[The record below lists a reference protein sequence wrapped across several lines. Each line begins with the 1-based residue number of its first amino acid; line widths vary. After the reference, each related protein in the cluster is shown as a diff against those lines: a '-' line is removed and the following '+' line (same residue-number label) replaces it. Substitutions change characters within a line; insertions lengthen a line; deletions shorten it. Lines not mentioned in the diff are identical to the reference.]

1 MSATSGIT
9 QITCKTS
16 GAWAAHLE
24 PWGSE
29 NYPSGGANRSVWN
42 SVDIRIGSG
51 IAYVP
56 ILSNPKNHIG
66 WPEVARTDVKKQIYN
81 LRTLIWQV
89 KGKITG
95 QTLLPMPMGIEDI
108 LQPENLSPTNPKTL
122 ELKSNIEKIVIK
134 WATQINEILN
144 EEFTKK
150 TGPPIPEQSELNYW
164 SMRLNNMES
173 LYQQLKDP
181 RVTSMRT
188 FLEEMESPYSEYFT
202 NLIKHVAASLLETR
216 DINLYL
222 KPLEYNFRDVEACEF
237 KDLSL
242 KLKTLLHCACLM
254 WANSK
259 YYNLERMIAL
269 LQEITNLLISQTWEK
284 WRNVTLRNIPLDK
297 AIYYYS
303 SQSVKHINPST
314 LFEAD
319 IEEIKARLLE
329 VPPVL
334 ENYQDTFRYFKEKV
348 ENYFKGPSEP
358 VLWTFHEKLVFDR
371 IHKFEKRLKE
381 VESLFDVAQD
391 YLKLER
397 IEMASL
403 KARSL
408 LNMTLDIYEEFN
420 RAYQYF
426 AEVPYEILSP
436 DETQFTNDLEDFF
449 MKVTYFYFEN
459 IEY

>member
-1 MSATSGIT
+1 MCS
-9 QITCKTS
+9 
-16 GAWAAHLE
+16 
-24 PWGSE
+24 
-29 NYPSGGANRSVWN
+29 
-42 SVDIRIGSG
+42 
-51 IAYVP
+51 
-56 ILSNPKNHIG
+56 
-66 WPEVARTDVKKQIYN
+66 
-81 LRTLIWQV
+81 V

-122 ELKSNIEKIVIK
+122 DLKNNIEKIVIK

-144 EEFTKK
+144 EEFTKR

-164 SMRLNNMES
+164 SMRLKNMES

-181 RVTSMRT
+181 RVVSMRM
-188 FLEEMESPYSEYFT
+188 FLEQMESPYSEYFT
-202 NLIKHVAASLLETR
+202 NLVKHVAAFSSDYYCRTSFSISALLETR

-222 KPLEYNFRDVEACEF
+222 KPLEHNFRDVESCEF
-237 KDLSL
+237 KDLSV

-254 WANSK
+254 WANAK
-259 YYNLERMIAL
+259 YYTLERMIAL
-269 LQEITNLLISQTWEK
+269 LQEISNLLI
-284 WRNVTLRNIPLDK
+284 
-297 AIYYYS
+297 

-319 IEEIKARLLE
+319 IDENKAKIVE
-329 VPPVL
+329 VAPVL

-348 ENYFKGPSEP
+348 EIYFKGPSDP

-397 IEMASL
+397 IEMSGL

-408 LNMTLDIYEEFN
+408 LNMTLEIYEEFN

-426 AEVPYEILSP
+426 AEAPYEILSP

-449 MKVTYFYFEN
+449 TKVTYFYF
-459 IEY
+459 